1 MSGGSW
7 NYLCYKDI
15 DELMNGSSTELLQD
29 MADRLNSAGFE
40 DVAKDTQ
47 RLVEYIKSASIR
59 IETLFEA
66 LSPVFK
72 AIEWFDSGD
81 WGEETLNNEILKYRN
96 VRPDSYNKAIDDC
109 EKLQKKVGELK
120 RINESIGR
128 KLEDKKTS
136 CKMNSG
142 KSFCFN
148 CANSYKYKT
157 YWGTTEI
164 EKCGCLLD
172 VSCEKFERKD

>member
-7 NYLCYKDI
+7 NYLFCKDI

-29 MADRLNSAGFE
+29 MVDRLNSAGFK

-59 IETLFEA
+59 IETLFET

-72 AIEWFDSGD
+72 AVEWFDSGD

-96 VRPDSYNKAIDDC
+96 ARLDSYNKAVDDFVKVVKKYNWNIRNRNENEFIYGAIDRLA
-109 EKLQKKVGELK
+109 EQLKEGKV
-120 RINESIGR
+120 NENYNKEES
-128 KLEDKKTS
+128 
-136 CKMNSG
+136 
-142 KSFCFN
+142 
-148 CANSYKYKT
+148 
-157 YWGTTEI
+157 
-164 EKCGCLLD
+164 
-172 VSCEKFERKD
+172 

>member
-7 NYLCYKDI
+7 NYLYLKEI
-15 DELMNGSSTELLQD
+15 DDLMNGSSTELLQD
-29 MADRLNSAGFE
+29 MVDRLNSAGFK

-59 IETLFEA
+59 IKTLFET

-96 VRPDSYNKAIDDC
+96 ARLDNYNKGVDDC
-109 EKLQKKVGELK
+109 IEELKKRRDTRYMKVNCDDVELKMLSEKLKGV
-120 RINESIGR
+120 R
-128 KLEDKKTS
+128 
-136 CKMNSG
+136 
-142 KSFCFN
+142 
-148 CANSYKYKT
+148 
-157 YWGTTEI
+157 
-164 EKCGCLLD
+164 
-172 VSCEKFERKD
+172 

>member
-7 NYLCYKDI
+7 DYLYSKDI

-59 IETLFEA
+59 IETLFEV

-72 AIEWFDSGD
+72 AVEWFDSGD
-81 WGEETLNNEILKYRN
+81 WGEETLNNEVLKYRKSN
-96 VRPDSYNKAIDDC
+96 IDNYNKAVDDC
-109 EKLQKKVGELK
+109 IEELKKRRDSRYMKVNCDDVELKMLAEKLKGAKQ
-120 RINESIGR
+120 NEDF
-128 KLEDKKTS
+128 K
-136 CKMNSG
+136 
-142 KSFCFN
+142 
-148 CANSYKYKT
+148 
-157 YWGTTEI
+157 
-164 EKCGCLLD
+164 
-172 VSCEKFERKD
+172 

>member
-29 MADRLNSAGFE
+29 MVDRLNSAGFK

-59 IETLFEA
+59 IETLFET

-72 AIEWFDSGD
+72 AVEWFDSGD

-96 VRPDSYNKAIDDC
+96 ARLDSYNKGVDDC
-109 EKLQKKVGELK
+109 IEELKKRRDTRYMKVNCDDVELKMLAEKLKGAKQ
-120 RINESIGR
+120 NEDF
-128 KLEDKKTS
+128 KQ
-136 CKMNSG
+136 
-142 KSFCFN
+142 
-148 CANSYKYKT
+148 
-157 YWGTTEI
+157 
-164 EKCGCLLD
+164 
-172 VSCEKFERKD
+172 

>member
-7 NYLCYKDI
+7 NYLYCKDI

-29 MADRLNSAGFE
+29 MVDRLNSAGFK

-47 RLVEYIKSASIR
+47 RLVEYIKSAGIR

-81 WGEETLNNEILKYRN
+81 WGKEALNNEISKYRN
-96 VRPDSYNKAIDDC
+96 ARLDNYNKAVDDTIKAIKEEYAFTILEGEKID
-109 EKLQKKVGELK
+109 EIAEQLKGGE
-120 RINESIGR
+120 
-128 KLEDKKTS
+128 
-136 CKMNSG
+136 
-142 KSFCFN
+142 
-148 CANSYKYKT
+148 
-157 YWGTTEI
+157 TE
-164 EKCGCLLD
+164 
-172 VSCEKFERKD
+172 

>member
-7 NYLCYKDI
+7 NYLYCKDV

-29 MADRLNSAGFE
+29 MADRLNSAGFK

-72 AIEWFDSGD
+72 AVEWFDSGD
-81 WGEETLNNEILKYRN
+81 WGKETLNNEILKYRN
-96 VRPDSYNKAIDDC
+96 ARLDNYNKAVDDTIKAIKKEYAFTILEEEKID
-109 EKLQKKVGELK
+109 EIAQQLK
-120 RINESIGR
+120 GAKQNE
-128 KLEDKKTS
+128 D
-136 CKMNSG
+136 
-142 KSFCFN
+142 
-148 CANSYKYKT
+148 
-157 YWGTTEI
+157 
-164 EKCGCLLD
+164 
-172 VSCEKFERKD
+172 FE

>member
-7 NYLCYKDI
+7 DYLYSKHI

-59 IETLFEA
+59 IETLFET

-72 AIEWFDSGD
+72 AVEWFDSGD

-96 VRPDSYNKAIDDC
+96 ARLDSYSKAIDDLTANITERFSGMAMSSGLPTEGATWENAIRQVKQIA
-109 EKLQKKVGELK
+109 EKLKGAKQ
-120 RINESIGR
+120 NEDF
-128 KLEDKKTS
+128 KQ
-136 CKMNSG
+136 
-142 KSFCFN
+142 
-148 CANSYKYKT
+148 
-157 YWGTTEI
+157 
-164 EKCGCLLD
+164 
-172 VSCEKFERKD
+172 

>member
-7 NYLCYKDI
+7 NYLFCKEI

-29 MADRLNSAGFE
+29 MVDRLNSAGFK

-59 IETLFEA
+59 IETLFET

-72 AIEWFDSGD
+72 AVEWFDSGD

-96 VRPDSYNKAIDDC
+96 ARLDSYNKAVDDFVKVVKKHNWNIRNRNENEFIYGAIDRLA
-109 EKLQKKVGELK
+109 EQLKEGKV
-120 RINESIGR
+120 NENYNKEES
-128 KLEDKKTS
+128 
-136 CKMNSG
+136 
-142 KSFCFN
+142 
-148 CANSYKYKT
+148 
-157 YWGTTEI
+157 
-164 EKCGCLLD
+164 
-172 VSCEKFERKD
+172 

>member
-7 NYLCYKDI
+7 NYLFCKDI

-29 MADRLNSAGFE
+29 MVDRLNSAGFK

-59 IETLFEA
+59 IETLFET

-72 AIEWFDSGD
+72 AVEWFDSGD

-96 VRPDSYNKAIDDC
+96 ARLDSYNKAVDDFV
-109 EKLQKKVGELK
+109 KVVKKYNWNIRNRNENEFIYGAIYRLAEQLK
-120 RINESIGR
+120 EGKVNENYNKEES
-128 KLEDKKTS
+128 
-136 CKMNSG
+136 
-142 KSFCFN
+142 
-148 CANSYKYKT
+148 
-157 YWGTTEI
+157 
-164 EKCGCLLD
+164 
-172 VSCEKFERKD
+172 

>member
-29 MADRLNSAGFE
+29 MVDRLNSAGFK
-40 DVAKDTQ
+40 DVAQDTQ

-72 AIEWFDSGD
+72 AVEWFDSGD
-81 WGEETLNNEILKYRN
+81 WGEETLNNEVLKYRKSN
-96 VRPDSYNKAIDDC
+96 IDSYNKAVDDTIKAIKEEYAFTILEEEKID
-109 EKLQKKVGELK
+109 EIVEQLK
-120 RINESIGR
+120 GAKQNEDF
-128 KLEDKKTS
+128 KQE
-136 CKMNSG
+136 
-142 KSFCFN
+142 
-148 CANSYKYKT
+148 
-157 YWGTTEI
+157 EI
-164 EKCGCLLD
+164 
-172 VSCEKFERKD
+172 R

>member
-7 NYLCYKDI
+7 DYLYSKDI

-59 IETLFEA
+59 IETLFEV

-72 AIEWFDSGD
+72 AVEWYCSAD
-81 WGEETLNNEILKYRN
+81 WGKDRVDKAIEEYRN
-96 VRPDSYNKAIDDC
+96 GKA
-109 EKLQKKVGELK
+109 K
-120 RINESIGR
+120 NE
-128 KLEDKKTS
+128 E
-136 CKMNSG
+136 
-142 KSFCFN
+142 
-148 CANSYKYKT
+148 
-157 YWGTTEI
+157 
-164 EKCGCLLD
+164 
-172 VSCEKFERKD
+172 